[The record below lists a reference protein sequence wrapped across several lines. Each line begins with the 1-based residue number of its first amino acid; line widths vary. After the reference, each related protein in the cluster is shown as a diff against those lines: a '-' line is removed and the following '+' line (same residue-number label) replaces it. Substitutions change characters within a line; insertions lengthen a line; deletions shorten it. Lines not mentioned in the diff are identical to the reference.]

1 MLEPH
6 EPPYTSER
14 FNSEGRIRIPEDIRD
29 SLDLTSGR
37 EVAIRQ
43 ANDTVVIELG
53 PPPERILD
61 RMETLIDE
69 ISTDPEPTLRS
80 ELDAQSRSHLDAIQS
95 GAASGETATD
105 DQ

>member
-1 MLEPH
+1 MP
-6 EPPYTSER
+6 TVD
-14 FNSEGRIRIPEDIRD
+14 SEGRIRIPEEIRD
-29 SLDLTSGR
+29 SLDLTPGT
-37 EVAIRQ
+37 EVTIRHVT
-43 ANDTVVIELG
+43 DTLVVEPGL
-53 PPPERILD
+53 PPDRILD

-69 ISTDPEPTLRS
+69 IPADPGSTPRD

>member
-29 SLDLTSGR
+29 SLDLTPGT
-37 EVAIRQ
+37 EVTIRQ
-43 ANDTVVIELG
+43 ADDTVVVEPG
-53 PPPERILD
+53 PSLERILD
-61 RMETLIDE
+61 RLETLIDG
-69 ISTDPEPTLRS
+69 ISADPEPIPRS
-80 ELDAQSRSHLDAIQS
+80 ELDAQSRSHLAAIQR
-95 GAASGETATD
+95 GAAKTEIATD